1 MTVRAWSR
9 LFWQSFGAAAVVA
22 AAQWGLGY
30 GLGLIDWGQPF
41 EAGNENAWNSLLTWT
56 AFISA
61 VSVLGGAAVGGP
73 GIRRPNHRVKLNARF
88 TAAIAAGLGTAAA
101 LPVAWLP
108 ARVAQPPISEGFT
121 VTIAAAEGI
130 VVGIVLAALAMTLAT
145 AATSLVAT
153 VAWAWSVAL
162 ACCGVAIAQGE
173 PTNHVR
179 LGVIDAGSLIP
190 PNAWWFGPEL
200 MIGLAVLIGAATATV
215 ARRRGAPWLG
225 IVASGLAGPA
235 LIAAAYGIG
244 GPGVSGDHRDQ
255 FQPYLAALLGAGA
268 ALLAASLVVMLRP
281 RRRASSPAAVDSS
294 AEVGSD
300 STGSG
305 SARKAATGKRAG
317 GKGAPVK
324 AEAAKATPV
333 KAEAAKAGAETA
345 MDDATEPA
353 PTGKRGRAPARS
365 AAPKTVPAVPARK
378 PTQVVTTTLS
388 VDDLEVAAKPV
399 KKTRATRAPAASAPA
414 ASSPATPTRSATE
427 TDLSELDLPAAR
439 VAPAPPEPPA
449 PPAPSATPSAPAR
462 KSSARSTRGR
472 SGKSAQAAEATPS
485 AASSAPVAPP
495 PASPPAR
502 PLSKRAAR
510 KEEAARREAE
520 RKAEAARQLAARREA
535 AQEAARQEAARK
547 AAAKARRK
555 APAKRG
561 AVANARRDRL
571 RRSDLDHID
580 WVRELVHGSDEPEH
594 ATQPDR

>member
-1 MTVRAWSR
+1 VTVRTWSR
-9 LFWQSFGAAAVVA
+9 LFWQSLGAAAVVA
-22 AAQWGLGY
+22 AAQWGIGY

-56 AFISA
+56 AFMSA

-88 TAAIAAGLGTAAA
+88 TAAIAAGLGAAAA
-101 LPVAWLP
+101 LPVTWLP
-108 ARVAQPPISEGFT
+108 SRVAQPPTSEGFT
-121 VTIAAAEGI
+121 VTIAAIEGI
-130 VVGIVLAALAMTLAT
+130 VVGVLLATLAMSLAT
-145 AATSLVAT
+145 VATSLVAT

-162 ACCGVAIAQGE
+162 ACCGVAIAQSE

-179 LGVIDAGSLIP
+179 LGVIDAGNLIP

-200 MIGLAVLIGAATATV
+200 MIGLAVLIGAATATA
-215 ARRRGAPWLG
+215 ARRRGAQWLG
-225 IVASGLAGPA
+225 ILASGLAGPA

-281 RRRASSPAAVDSS
+281 RRRASAPTPAAD
-294 AEVGSD
+294 
-300 STGSG
+300 GSG
-305 SARKAATGKRAG
+305 SASGSGSTRKGAAGKSSTGKTGAGKAAAS
-317 GKGAPVK
+317 
-324 AEAAKATPV
+324 
-333 KAEAAKAGAETA
+333 KAGSSAA
-345 MDDATEPA
+345 DSGAAGVSATEPEEPA
-353 PTGKRGRAPARS
+353 STGKRGRAPARS
-365 AAPKTVPAVPARK
+365 TAPKTAPAVPALK
-378 PTQVVTTTLS
+378 PAHIVTTTLS

-399 KKTRATRAPAASAPA
+399 KRTRATKAAPAASEPA
-414 ASSPATPTRSATE
+414 ASTPATPTRRASAIDE
-427 TDLSELDLPAAR
+427 ADLSGLDLPAPR
-439 VAPAPPEPPA
+439 DAPALP
-449 PPAPSATPSAPAR
+449 TPSAPAAPAPTR
-462 KSSARSTRGR
+462 KSSAKSTRGR
-472 SGKSAQAAEATPS
+472 AAKSTGAAEPTPPP
-485 AASSAPVAPP
+485 APVAPA
-495 PASPPAR
+495 PASPPAK

-520 RKAEAARQLAARREA
+520 RKAEIARQIAARQEA

-580 WVRELVHGSDEPEH
+580 WVRELVRGSDEPEH
-594 ATQPDR
+594 ATQPER